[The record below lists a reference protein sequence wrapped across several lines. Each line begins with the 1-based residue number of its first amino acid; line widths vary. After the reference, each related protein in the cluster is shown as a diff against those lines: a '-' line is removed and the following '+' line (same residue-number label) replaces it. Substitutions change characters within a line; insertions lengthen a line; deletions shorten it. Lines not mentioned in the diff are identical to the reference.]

1 MHFFVV
7 VKNMSK
13 NIGKNISENL
23 SADHIHTLIDHAKQ
37 SATDELKTG
46 STRAI
51 QKPAKVTDDLIDNEI
66 ADKITKVL
74 KTSPQNTSET
84 VENET

>member
-1 MHFFVV
+1 MDLFFFV

-23 SADHIHTLIDHAKQ
+23 SAEHIHILLDHPKK
-37 SATDELKTG
+37 SATDELKTA

-51 QKPAKVTDDLIDNEI
+51 QKPAKVTDDLNRW
-66 ADKITKVL
+66 
-74 KTSPQNTSET
+74 
-84 VENET
+84 